1 MRTFRLIAWLT
12 VAGFL
17 WAGNAFAQDDFLK
30 DLETMK
36 DPFKSQLPP
45 PKVVVP
51 PMAVLQSNNGRHES
65 VPVNLA
71 KPAGDP
77 SDPSR
82 MIPRVQPNTGPK
94 PQESITI
101 KGIVWNTGAPQAIVN
116 DKIVHLGDTV
126 NGMEI
131 ISIRQNGVEFSN
143 NGVKVLIKMPDDQS
157 AAAKKP

>member
-1 MRTFRLIAWLT
+1 MRTCRLIVWLT
-12 VAGFL
+12 AAGFL

-51 PMAVLQSNNGRHES
+51 PLAVLQPHNGRQETVS
-65 VPVNLA
+65 PNLT

-82 MIPRVQPNTGPK
+82 TIPRVHPITGPK

-116 DKIVHLGDTV
+116 DKIVRLGDTV
-126 NGMEI
+126 NGMD
-131 ISIRQNGVEFSN
+131 GT
-143 NGVKVLIKMPDDQS
+143 KVLIKMPDDQS